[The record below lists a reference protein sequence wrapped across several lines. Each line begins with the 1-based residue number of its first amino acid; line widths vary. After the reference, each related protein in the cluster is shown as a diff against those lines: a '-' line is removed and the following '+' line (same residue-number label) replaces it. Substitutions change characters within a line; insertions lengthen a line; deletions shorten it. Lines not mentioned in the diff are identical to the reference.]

1 MSSLVNAEVKYYSI
15 FLGKILGMWIGLGIG
30 FILLSIPMWSVLGNT
45 IFWGI
50 WWFTPIY
57 GWMIIIGWVVYQL
70 KLDNERGII

>member
-15 FLGKILGMWIGLGIG
+15 FLGKLIGMLIGLGVG
-30 FILLSIPMWSVLGNT
+30 FILLSIPLWPVLGNT

-57 GWMIIIGWVVYQL
+57 GLMIIIGWVFYQI
-70 KLDNERGII
+70 KLDIERGVI